1 MNSIEEATR
10 ENLGL
15 LLWLTA
21 KSEKKVLEDRLGV
34 LVLDELPL
42 SIDTLVAS
50 FLRTLIFKGCMAE
63 REEEYRCA
71 QEMESAIH
79 FYSI

>member
-50 FLRTLIFKGCMAE
+50 FLRTLI
-63 REEEYRCA
+63 
-71 QEMESAIH
+71 I
-79 FYSI
+79 